1 MVEVSVEPDFI
12 VGDTKAQDFEDVLDV
27 LRGLEKFFE
36 DSKYGVLFAKGK
48 TFELIIK
55 ISLCNATAL
64 DVYVAVWRGEK
75 MYYMFDGMKRG
86 PNGIQ
91 SILGTGCI
99 TRYLKL
105 EKLADVFLQNLPV
118 LGKNQFIIH
127 KVKCFYKVFSK
138 DSLFLNNFNFT
149 FPAYLIE
156 KSLPK
161 REGAKAYNCSS
172 KSSVEISRIKNG
184 DSWEM
189 YY

>member
-1 MVEVSVEPDFI
+1 MVEVSVQPDFI

-27 LRGLEKFFE
+27 LRGLKKFFV

-48 TFELIIK
+48 TFEPIIK
-55 ISLCNATAL
+55 ITLCNVTAL
-64 DVYVAVWRGEK
+64 DMYVAVWRGQK

-99 TRYLKL
+99 TRYLSL
-105 EKLADVFLQNLPV
+105 EKLADVFLKNLPV
-118 LGKNQFIIH
+118 LGKSQFIIH
-127 KVKCFYKVFSK
+127 KVKCFLMKIFF
-138 DSLFLNNFNFT
+138 FLKQFNFT
-149 FPAYLIE
+149 FLAYLIE
-156 KSLPK
+156 ESLSES
-161 REGAKAYNCSS
+161 EGAKKYNCSS
-172 KSSVEISRIKNG
+172 KSSVKISRIKNG